1 MTALFV
7 AGAHTDVG
15 KTYVACALLSAARAK
30 GLSVAAFKPVVSG
43 ISADDWEASDPG
55 RLIAAMGEPL
65 DAARLE
71 AVSPLRFAAALSP
84 PMAARREGVRLELSG
99 IVAACRAV
107 IVAARAD
114 LLLVEGAGG
123 VMSPLAEDGLN
134 LDLMQ
139 ALGLPVL
146 LVGGSYL
153 GAMSHNLTALSVV
166 RAAGL
171 KVQALAVSQDASADA
186 PDFDE
191 TVADLQRFSQG
202 VRIVPVPRDAIDWAE
217 NLV

>member
-1 MTALFV
+1 FV

-84 PMAARREGVRLELSG
+84 PMAARR
-99 IVAACRAV
+99 
-107 IVAARAD
+107 
-114 LLLVEGAGG
+114 
-123 VMSPLAEDGLN
+123 
-134 LDLMQ
+134 
-139 ALGLPVL
+139 
-146 LVGGSYL
+146 
-153 GAMSHNLTALSVV
+153 
-166 RAAGL
+166 
-171 KVQALAVSQDASADA
+171 
-186 PDFDE
+186 
-191 TVADLQRFSQG
+191 
-202 VRIVPVPRDAIDWAE
+202 
-217 NLV
+217 